1 MVHRKGLVCI
11 FALGE
16 NYGFATVQP
25 VATDSPQ
32 DCRIYS
38 FESLPARSAK
48 ENRGYPVGILC
59 FLWYTGRDSNPQP
72 SEPESDALSIEP
84 PVHVPVYYNRL
95 SPFCKGENVY
105 SLPTFF
111 VRNGRLMVVFLP
123 FM

>member
-1 MVHRKGLVCI
+1 MVHGQGLVCI

-59 FLWYTGRDSNPQP
+59 FLCIRANI
-72 SEPESDALSIEP
+72 LIETP
-84 PVHVPVYYNRL
+84 RGFKYQFRGCLYYLGGAAWVLGGAFYLFNIETKELAYKRHL
-95 SPFCKGENVY
+95 
-105 SLPTFF
+105 
-111 VRNGRLMVVFLP
+111 
-123 FM
+123 